1 MYYVY
6 ELVNLLGG
14 VEHVGKTI
22 RPKIRFYEHVK
33 NKPNKG
39 KGKFYKRQ
47 DISMHIV
54 ATYATKAEALQAEYD
69 LQIFWGLPTDRSK
82 RVKGSKHWAA
92 KLDETK
98 VKEIKFLLSQK
109 ISCAEIGRRFSIP
122 KRSISNIKLGHAW
135 SHLN

>member
-6 ELVNLLGG
+6 EMINLLGG

-22 RPKIRFYEHVK
+22 RPEIRFYEHVK

-69 LQIFWGLPTDRSK
+69 LQIFWGLTTDNDLK
-82 RVKGSKHWAA
+82 
-92 KLDETK
+92 
-98 VKEIKFLLSQK
+98 K
-109 ISCAEIGRRFSIP
+109 ISRSPESIIKQTLAQKGKKRKPFTEEHKKNISEAIKNNLHRF
-122 KRSISNIKLGHAW
+122 
-135 SHLN
+135 